1 MSSVPLRQSEGND
14 VIILSIDYSLRG
26 NYNKLMFEAK
36 EIQRLDVDG
45 NLVSRVNQ
53 LFELSKRAVSLGLNL
68 VIEEARDPDIRG
80 YISRQIDMFNVLVDR
95 TKQFLKTPIDPKEST
110 FLTTKLRALENEV
123 QGYTRIIREL
133 DLIEENCNS
142 RDMHSAEIVLKQHGW
157 NYGQIIDKDKF
168 YAGLGAD
175 TRGKRSILN
184 RNSGTQKGDDIQFQR
199 TVKIDVATFP
209 AIVKAAKELGYI

>member
-26 NYNKLMFEAK
+26 NYNKLMFEAN
-36 EIQRLDVDG
+36 EIQQLDVDG
-45 NLVSRVNQ
+45 DLVSRVNQ
-53 LFELSKRAVSLGLNL
+53 LFELSKRAISLGDNL
-68 VIEEARDPDIRG
+68 VIEEARDPEIRS
-80 YISRQIDMFNVLVDR
+80 YISTRMYGFNVLVDR
-95 TKQFLKTPIDPKEST
+95 TKQFLETGTDREESE
-110 FLTTKLRALENEV
+110 FLIGKLRALENEV

-133 DLIEENCNS
+133 DFIEENCNS
-142 RDMHSAEIVLKQHGW
+142 RDMHSAEGVLKQHGW
-157 NYGQIIDKDKF
+157 NYGQIIDKDEF

>member
-36 EIQRLDVDG
+36 EIQQLDVDG

-53 LFELSKRAVSLGLNL
+53 LFELSKRAISLGVDL
-68 VIEEARDPDIRG
+68 VIEEARDPEIRS
-80 YISRQIDMFNVLVDR
+80 YISRQMDRFNGVVDR
-95 TKQFLKTPIDPKEST
+95 TK
-110 FLTTKLRALENEV
+110 
-123 QGYTRIIREL
+123 
-133 DLIEENCNS
+133 
-142 RDMHSAEIVLKQHGW
+142 
-157 NYGQIIDKDKF
+157 
-168 YAGLGAD
+168 
-175 TRGKRSILN
+175 
-184 RNSGTQKGDDIQFQR
+184 KGDDIQFQR